1 MMFELQEEN
10 ASENEKRFSP
20 DEKKKIMAKLHERRR
35 QEQKSKEAL
44 QRYLSDKKIYNYQG
58 REYYKIK
65 DYKNSFYISKE
76 VMDSL
81 AETVVEVELERSGYT
96 ANRKQKGFI
105 KWDPV
110 RQSIMASLSNVRV
123 YYKPFEVE

>member
-1 MMFELQEEN
+1 MFELQEEG
-10 ASENEKRFSP
+10 ASSNEKRFSP
-20 DEKKKIMAKLHERRR
+20 EEKKKIMERLNERRR
-35 QEQKSKEAL
+35 QEQKSKEAIR
-44 QRYLSDKKIYNYQG
+44 RYLSRKKIYNYQG

-65 DYKNSFYISKE
+65 DYKYSFYISKE
-76 VMDSL
+76 VMESL
-81 AETVVEVELERSGYT
+81 ADTVVEVELERSGYT

-110 RQSIMASLSNVRV
+110 RQSILVSLSKVRI

>member
-1 MMFELQEEN
+1 MFELQEEGT
-10 ASENEKRFSP
+10 AQTTKRFSP
-20 DEKKKIMAKLHERRR
+20 EEKKKIMERLHERRR
-35 QEQKSKEAL
+35 QEQKSKEAIR
-44 QRYLSDKKIYNYQG
+44 RYLADKKVYNYQG

-65 DYKNSFYISKE
+65 DYKYSFYISKE
-76 VMDSL
+76 VMESL

-110 RQSIMASLSNVRV
+110 RQSILVSLSKVRV

>member
-1 MMFELQEEN
+1 MFEPVEGK
-10 ASENEKRFSP
+10 ASERKKQFSP
-20 DEKKKIMAKLHERRR
+20 EEKKRIMERLNERRR
-35 QEQKSKEAL
+35 QEQKNKEAIR
-44 QRYLSDKKIYNYQG
+44 RYLDGKKVYNYQG

-65 DYKNSFYISKE
+65 DYKYSFYISKE
-76 VMDSL
+76 VMESL
-81 AETVVEVELERSGYT
+81 ADTVVEVELERSGYT

-110 RQSIMASLSNVRV
+110 RQSILVSLSKVRV